1 MLSWMIWW
9 RTCSS
14 LSAGSGCANAPF
26 ANAAMQTRVTPVIRT
41 LPAVR
46 FLAEFGKTRKQTVV
60 ASQLIAPLRRN
71 ATSTR
76 VGRQRPRFLIVH
88 LLPME

>member
-1 MLSWMIWW
+1 
-9 RTCSS
+9 
-14 LSAGSGCANAPF
+14 
-26 ANAAMQTRVTPVIRT
+26 